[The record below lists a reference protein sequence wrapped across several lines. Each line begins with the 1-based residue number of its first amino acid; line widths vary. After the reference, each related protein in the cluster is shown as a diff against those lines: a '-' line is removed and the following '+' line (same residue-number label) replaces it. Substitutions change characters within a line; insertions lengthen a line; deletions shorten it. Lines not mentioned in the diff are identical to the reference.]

1 MLAEQQRCCFYEK
14 CYVFQGWSWSG
25 PGLLKKFF
33 HLEKIVYFHVRVS
46 LHQAET
52 QSSQG
57 TPHELDHPD
66 SNHCQARLRTGD
78 AVSECTCR
86 APSLESPK
94 FSSHQCSSA
103 DLEYPHS
110 TGPNVFLKLRSLLLT
125 AKLADGSRFSLA
137 AGTKLA

>member
-1 MLAEQQRCCFYEK
+1 M
-14 CYVFQGWSWSG
+14 
-25 PGLLKKFF
+25 
-33 HLEKIVYFHVRVS
+33 YFHVRVS

-66 SNHCQARLRTGD
+66 SNHCQDRLRTGD
-78 AVSECTCR
+78 AVSECT
-86 APSLESPK
+86 PSLESPK

-110 TGPNVFLKLRSLLLT
+110 TSPNVFLKLRSLLLT